1 MQVLQGSWFE
11 PARHLRGQ
19 LGGVV
24 SNPPYIP
31 EAQMATL
38 QVSVRCACPP
48 EQRWAVQAALLLVSP
63 AWCWASMLCLDG
75 LQPLDGSRNADC

>member
-11 PARHLRGQ
+11 PARLLRGQ
-19 LGGVV
+19 LGGIV

-38 QVSVRCACPP
+38 QVSARCACLPA
-48 EQRWAVQAALLLVSP
+48 QRWPVQAARLL
-63 AWCWASMLCLDG
+63 
-75 LQPLDGSRNADC
+75 ADSA